1 MSWIQNPVEFLKSL
15 FDRAVAVADPM
26 TTLRHFLPER
36 PVGRVVVVGAG
47 KASARMA
54 EAIENYWGPC
64 EGIVL
69 TRYGY
74 SRACRGI
81 KIIEA
86 AHPVSDISGV
96 EGTIEI
102 LKLLSGLEEGDFV
115 VCLISGGA
123 SALLV
128 APRDEITL
136 DDLQILNKLLLNSG
150 TPISSINT
158 LRKHLSKVKG
168 GQLAA
173 IAYPAQMLCL
183 MISDV
188 PGDDPGYIGSGP
200 TVGETSKP
208 KDALGLLSQWN
219 IAAPSSISLALSGS
233 SLVVPP
239 DDVRLSR
246 VVNQICAAPIQ
257 SLNAAAELGRSFGCA
272 VELLGDA
279 LEGEAREVGL
289 SQANLALGL
298 KANMKIGDPPILLLS
313 GGELTV
319 THQGSGSGGPNSEF
333 SLSLALG
340 LQGADGI
347 NAIAC
352 DTDGVDGTLDV
363 AGAIITPDTLSIAGM
378 RGIDPRV
385 SLLNNDSHNFFEA
398 VGGQVVTGPTLTNVN
413 DFRAVLI
420 QSLFI

>member
-1 MSWIQNPVEFLKSL
+1 
-15 FDRAVAVADPM
+15 
-26 TTLRHFLPER
+26 
-36 PVGRVVVVGAG
+36 
-47 KASARMA
+47 
-54 EAIENYWGPC
+54 
-64 EGIVL
+64 
-69 TRYGY
+69 
-74 SRACRGI
+74 
-81 KIIEA
+81 
-86 AHPVSDISGV
+86 
-96 EGTIEI
+96 
-102 LKLLSGLEEGDFV
+102 
-115 VCLISGGA
+115 
-123 SALLV
+123 
-128 APRDEITL
+128 
-136 DDLQILNKLLLNSG
+136 
-150 TPISSINT
+150 
-158 LRKHLSKVKG
+158 
-168 GQLAA
+168 
-173 IAYPAQMLCL
+173 MLCL

-200 TVGETSKP
+200 TVGVTSKP

-219 IAAPSSISLALSGS
+219 IAAPNSISLALSGS

-319 THQGSGSGGPNSEF
+319 THPGSGSGGPNSEF

>member
-1 MSWIQNPVEFLKSL
+1 MSWIQNPVEFLKAL

-128 APRDEITL
+128 APRDEVTL
-136 DDLQILNKLLLNSG
+136 SDLQILNKLLLNSG
-150 TPISSINT
+150 APISSINT

-200 TVGETSKP
+200 TVGVTSKP

-219 IAAPSSISLALSGS
+219 IAAPNSISLALSGS

-319 THQGSGSGGPNSEF
+319 THPGSGSGGPNSEF

>member
-1 MSWIQNPVEFLKSL
+1 VSWIQNPVEFLKAL

-128 APRDEITL
+128 APRDEVTL
-136 DDLQILNKLLLNSG
+136 SDLQILNKLLLNSG
-150 TPISSINT
+150 APISSINT

-200 TVGETSKP
+200 TVGVTSKP

-219 IAAPSSISLALSGS
+219 IAAPNSISLALSGS

-319 THQGSGSGGPNSEF
+319 THPGSGSGGPNSEF

>member
-128 APRDEITL
+128 APRDEVTL
-136 DDLQILNKLLLNSG
+136 SDLQILNKLLLNSG
-150 TPISSINT
+150 APISSINT

-200 TVGETSKP
+200 TVGVTSKP

-219 IAAPSSISLALSGS
+219 IAAPNSISLALSGS

-319 THQGSGSGGPNSEF
+319 THPGSGSGGPNSEF

-385 SLLNNDSHNFFEA
+385 SLSNNDSHNFFEA

-420 QSLFI
+420 QSLLI

>member
-200 TVGETSKP
+200 TVGVTSKP

-219 IAAPSSISLALSGS
+219 IAAPNSISLALSGS

-319 THQGSGSGGPNSEF
+319 THPGSGSGGPNSEF